1 MKNLINVIKWTIYSM
16 IVFILLD
23 FFYSNPTYNG
33 EYIFKLLFAMSGYSI
48 VWAIYFTLRGE

>member
-1 MKNLINVIKWTIYSM
+1 MKALLNVIKYTICSM
-16 IVFILLD
+16 IIFIPLD

-33 EYIFKLLFAMSGYSI
+33 EYIFKLLFVMSGYSI